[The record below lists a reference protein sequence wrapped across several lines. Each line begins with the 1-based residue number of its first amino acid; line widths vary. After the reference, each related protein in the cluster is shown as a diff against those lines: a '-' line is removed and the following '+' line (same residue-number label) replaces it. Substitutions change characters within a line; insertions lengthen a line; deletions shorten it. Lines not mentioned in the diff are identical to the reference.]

1 MIEAGGT
8 RQLIIWH
15 PKAVTSLDPAT
26 GKIYW
31 EQPFE
36 VGMNLSVATPVLS
49 PHGLLVSSFYNGSRL
64 YRLDASKPGA
74 ELIWRGMSDS
84 EIETDGLHP
93 LVSTPVVDGDY
104 IYGVGS
110 YGHLRCLDAKTGKR
124 VWETLDLTQ
133 ENARWASAQIVKN
146 GDRYFINTDRGDL
159 VIAKLSPQGYEEIDR
174 VSIITPTNPINRRRE
189 LGAVSWTHP
198 AYANRHLIIRN
209 DKEIVRYSLEA
220 E

>member
-1 MIEAGGT
+1 VGT
-8 RQLIIWH
+8 
-15 PKAVTSLDPAT
+15 
-26 GKIYW
+26 
-31 EQPFE
+31 
-36 VGMNLSVATPVLS
+36 
-49 PHGLLVSSFYNGSRL
+49 
-64 YRLDASKPGA
+64 
-74 ELIWRGMSDS
+74 
-84 EIETDGLHP
+84 
-93 LVSTPVVDGDY
+93 
-104 IYGVGS
+104 
-110 YGHLRCLDAKTGKR
+110 
-124 VWETLDLTQ
+124 
-133 ENARWASAQIVKN
+133 SAQIVKN